1 MLTSLSRVLERASA
15 PAQALADGA
24 REAQD
29 RVRRGGQAAYEA
41 LRELPADLAEA
52 VSVLGDGGADR
63 RRRHV
68 WSGGGRAHIEVRGLC
83 RRGPRADALCQA
95 LTSAARALRSVHWAE
110 INATAGQ
117 LVVGYEEDGLD
128 VGDLLALVE
137 RLETEH
143 ATDTDDF
150 PGGRPPPPYDTAP
163 AALAKMSLVSDCVGI
178 AFAAARGMKPLTML
192 PLPVV
197 VTESQPRLRRLLEK
211 RLGRHQA
218 ETAISLAGA
227 AAHALAHGVA
237 PLALDACQRLGQ
249 LAEFKGRQEVWARR
263 ERDLVG
269 DGERMPAH
277 LTPRPVR
284 PVPLP
289 DGEVEKYAERTSA
302 AAVLGAGAVLA
313 WTRDAAKSA
322 QAVLATPPK
331 AARMGRELFC
341 ARLGR
346 DLADAGVVPLDGS
359 TLRVLDRVT
368 VAVVD
373 SDVLCGT
380 RPRLMSVQVAGAID
394 EAEVW
399 GAAQAVVAA
408 HTPGELAGPGP
419 WTHGGWR
426 LQRPALAATDS
437 SGPGGPEGLRLEVCD
452 PEGQWWGE
460 VVVGVELDPLAE
472 AVVTAARA
480 GGTRLHLTAHAATG
494 ELLPWAD
501 TVLGADT
508 CLAEEVTALQE
519 RGEVVLLVSADDPR
533 ALAAADVGVA
543 VLPQARAGH
552 TAAHWSADLVCG
564 PGLASL
570 WRVLNAVDTART
582 VSRKAAHLAVGGSA
596 LGALV
601 AAAGSRPPM
610 VALTTTPVY
619 GAAFM
624 AQWMGFSAGRRL
636 AREPLPE
643 PRLRGEPW
651 HALGAVEVL
660 RALHRRGAYA
670 ATGAD
675 AAGPE
680 AEAPSADWLVR
691 GYDALSGVPGVGAA
705 ADGTARLLRA
715 VREELRD
722 PLTPILAFG
731 AAASA
736 AVGSTV
742 DSALV
747 GGVMVGNGLISGAQR
762 MRVEEA
768 MRKLLLTEQ
777 VTACRV
783 EWTPDAEVTGAQLA
797 ALRETA
803 AHTTVS
809 SGELRVGQVIAL
821 RDGDVVPADAR
832 LLWCDAL
839 EVDESTLTGESVPVG
854 KNPHA
859 VPGAD
864 LAERTCMVYE
874 GCTVLTGS
882 AYAVVVATGAQ
893 TEAGRAAELA
903 AEAPRPTGIEGH
915 LAHLSRIALPAVGI
929 GGAAVTA
936 LGLLRGL
943 PVREALASGV
953 AVAVAAVPEGLP
965 LVATMAQSAAAHRLS
980 RYGIL
985 TRSARVL
992 EALGRVD
999 VVCYDKTGTLTEG
1012 RLSVTGVAFLDG
1024 DEEPS
1029 CEAGQHLLGLA
1040 ARACPQPEEGR
1051 PAAHATDQ
1059 AVLDAVTAD
1068 AFPDGDWQLTRELPF
1083 EARRGYSAS
1092 AGKTPEGGVLA
1103 VKGAP
1108 EMILER
1114 CEAVTPSAAGTAGT
1128 VRLDAARRRKARQ
1141 LVDRLGAQGLRVL
1154 AVAERPLEDASLT
1167 AEELPEQVTGLTLRG
1182 FLAISDTPRPGAS
1195 ETLAHLQEA
1204 GVRVTMITGDHP
1216 VTAGAIAA
1224 RLGIPGADAVVTGA
1238 ELDALPESERIA
1250 KVLDSAVFA
1259 RVSPEHKVRIVK
1271 DLQRAG
1277 RVVAMTGDGVN
1288 DAAAIKLADI
1298 GIGLSA
1304 PGSRSAGAAADL
1316 VLTDPSP
1323 ENMVHALLEGRA
1335 LWRRVRDAVGILV
1348 GGNAGEVAFTVLG
1361 TALSGR
1367 APLGTRQLLL
1377 VNLLTD
1383 MLPALAL
1390 AMAPG
1395 RGARDEEAAGTGQ
1408 ATDSL
1413 ARELGRVL
1421 AVRGTATALGAVT
1434 AWQLGR
1440 MSGRAVRANTM
1451 GLAALVGTQ
1460 LGQTLAT
1467 DWRSPLVLLTGAAS
1481 TVVLAGVIQTPG
1493 VSHFFGCTPL
1503 GPVAWTTVAACS
1515 TAATVAAALAPGLLA
1530 RRAPAPVAEAAAAL
1544 DPVPEP
1550 V

>member
-1 MLTSLSRVLERASA
+1 MLTSLSRVRELASA
-15 PAQALADGA
+15 PARALADGA

-52 VSVLGDGGADR
+52 VSVLADGGADR

-83 RRGPRADALCQA
+83 GRSPRADALCHA
-95 LTSAARALRSVHWAE
+95 LTTAARALQSVHWAE

-117 LVVGYEEDGLD
+117 LVVGYEQDGLD
-128 VGDLLALVE
+128 VGDLLALVA

-143 ATDTDDF
+143 GTGTDDF
-150 PGGRPPPPYDTAP
+150 PGGRPLPPYDTAP

-197 VTESQPRLRRLLEK
+197 VTESQPRLRRLLEN
-211 RLGRHQA
+211 RLGKHQA

-249 LAEFKGRQEVWARR
+249 LAEFRGRQEVWARR
-263 ERDLVG
+263 ERELVG

-313 WTRDAAKSA
+313 WTRDAATSA

-346 DLADAGVVPLDGS
+346 DLADAGVVPLDGA

-368 VAVVD
+368 VAVID

-408 HTPGELAGPGP
+408 HSPQELAGPGP

-426 LQRPALAATDS
+426 LQRPALATTGS
-437 SGPGGPEGLRLEVCD
+437 PGPGWPEGLRLEVCD

-501 TVLGADT
+501 TVLGTDT
-508 CLAEEVTALQE
+508 CLAGEVTGLQE
-519 RGEVVLLVSADDPR
+519 RGEVVLLVSAGNPR

-543 VLPQARAGH
+543 VLPHARAGH

-582 VSRKAAHLAVGGSA
+582 VSRKAARLAVGGSA

-624 AQWMGFSAGRRL
+624 AQWMGFSTGRRL

-670 ATGAD
+670 GA
-675 AAGPE
+675 PE
-680 AEAPSADWLVR
+680 PEGEEPSADWLVR
-691 GYDALSGVPGVGAA
+691 GYDALAEVPGLGAA

-783 EWTPDAEVTGAQLA
+783 EWTPDAGVTEAQLTA
-797 ALRETA
+797 ARETA

-809 SGELRVGQVIAL
+809 SGELRVGEVIAL

-882 AYAVVVATGAQ
+882 AYAVVVATGTQ

-915 LAHLSRIALPAVGI
+915 LAQLSRIALPAVGI
-929 GGAAVTA
+929 GGAAVTV
-936 LGLLRGL
+936 LGLLRGV

-1040 ARACPQPEEGR
+1040 ARACPRPEEGR

-1059 AVLDAVTAD
+1059 SVLDAVTAGT
-1068 AFPDGDWQLTRELPF
+1068 FPDGDWQLTRELPF

-1092 AGKTPEGGVLA
+1092 AGKTPEGGILA

-1108 EMILER
+1108 EKILER
-1114 CEAVTPSAAGTAGT
+1114 CDAVTPSASGSTGSLP
-1128 VRLDAARRRKARQ
+1128 LDAALRRKARR

-1216 VTAGAIAA
+1216 TTAGAIAA

-1304 PGSRSAGAAADL
+1304 PGSRSASAAADL

-1395 RGARDEEAAGTGQ
+1395 RAARDEEAAGSGH

-1421 AVRGTATALGAVT
+1421 AVRGTATTLGAVT

-1515 TAATVAAALAPGLLA
+1515 TAATLAAALAPGLLA
-1530 RRAPAPVAEAAAAL
+1530 RRAPAPVSEAAAA
-1544 DPVPEP
+1544 PEP
-1550 V
+1550 VPAPV